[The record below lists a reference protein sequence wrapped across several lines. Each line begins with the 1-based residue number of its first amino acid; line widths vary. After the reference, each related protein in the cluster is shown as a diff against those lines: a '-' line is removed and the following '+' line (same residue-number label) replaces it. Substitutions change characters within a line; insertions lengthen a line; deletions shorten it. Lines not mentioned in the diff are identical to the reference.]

1 MGKYPFAQSSR
12 AQIHRTANQSRK
24 IRPGNPGCIFF
35 LLKFIL
41 GNTLTFANAKQ
52 LAYQESVDD
61 LFTSVSNGK
70 SLVAS
75 AITDKGVST
84 ASDATFQTMAENIR
98 SLLTVASNPKTLFNA
113 AVKTRETPYP
123 NTTISSWNGY
133 YYLAGSITIPENF
146 TIALLSISD
155 HSSTGV
161 FLDDIL
167 DDIQPPTFDNSF
179 YANIVP
185 SHNIL
190 IINFNGYQIK
200 YYGTYMNMSDQNIY
214 WTINIVKSINNTI
227 SWSAL
232 STNTFQQLSWGGSS
246 YNIAAS
252 ATSVGVA
259 YI

>member
-1 MGKYPFAQSSR
+1 M
-12 AQIHRTANQSRK
+12 HL
-24 IRPGNPGCIFF
+24 GNPGCIFF

-41 GNTLTFANAKQ
+41 GNTLTFANKQQ
-52 LAYQESVDD
+52 LAYQSSVDE

-70 SLVAS
+70 SLIAS

-98 SLLTVASNPKTLFNA
+98 SLLTIASNPKTLFNA
-113 AVKTRETPYP
+113 ALTTRKTPYP
-123 NTTISSWNGY
+123 NTTVSSWNGY
-133 YYLAGSITIPENF
+133 YYLAGSIAIPENF

-155 HSSTGV
+155 HSKTGV

-167 DDIQPPTFDNSF
+167 DSIQPPTFNDSF
-179 YANIVP
+179 YTNITP

-200 YYGTYMNMSDQNIY
+200 YYGTYVNMSDGNLYWNIS
-214 WTINIVKSINNTI
+214 IAKSINNAI

-232 STNTFQQLSWGGSS
+232 STNTFQQLSWSGSS